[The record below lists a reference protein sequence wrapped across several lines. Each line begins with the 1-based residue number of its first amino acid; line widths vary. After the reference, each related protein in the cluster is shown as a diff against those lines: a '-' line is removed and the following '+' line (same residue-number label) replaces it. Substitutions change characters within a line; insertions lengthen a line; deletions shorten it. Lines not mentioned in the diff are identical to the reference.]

1 MLSDFEDQGRL
12 ATCANQCVN
21 GVGCCGGIKPCL
33 WPMGRVHVF
42 SVAGDVV
49 GPVGESILPC
59 SQSDRA
65 AIRARPS
72 WVVNIDSGSE
82 IATEVA

>member
-1 MLSDFEDQGRL
+1 
-12 ATCANQCVN
+12 
-21 GVGCCGGIKPCL
+21 
-33 WPMGRVHVF
+33 MGRVHVF